1 MVAKAPKLDERGKI
15 ADLHSMRHSTATR
28 LASENVPLT
37 VAMQIMRHSDP
48 RLTAKAYVDQS
59 ALPLTA
65 SMALLPGMPN
75 GKLLSPHSSL
85 ELVGEGLLESPPVA
99 LNPPQVFSQVQL
111 NELLSR
117 FLSHLGTMGQM
128 APALGIEPR
137 T

>member
-1 MVAKAPKLDERGKI
+1 
-15 ADLHSMRHSTATR
+15 
-28 LASENVPLT
+28 
-37 VAMQIMRHSDP
+37 MQIMRHSDP

-75 GKLLSPHSSL
+75 GKSLSPHSSL
-85 ELVGEGLLESPPVA
+85 ELVGGGLFGSHPVA
-99 LNPPQVFSQVQL
+99 EKASSVLSQVPL
-111 NELLSR
+111 NELLSH
-117 FLSHLGTMGQM
+117 FLSRLGTNGQM